1 MGESSIEGQI
11 FVGGFVGVS
20 NGATTISGCEEKDI
34 NLQANLRWI
43 GGFIG
48 YVGNTI
54 PATFQNCQTQN
65 VNILGR
71 YVGGLVGAIDGSIT
85 ASNMEFKNVMAV
97 TKYEET
103 SYAGLI
109 TGNTNNSGKATNKN
123 NVKCYNILA
132 DSCKTGYNKVIDVSN
147 LQIAQ
152 LTQID
157 TSGLWIGKNGANTT
171 TKLVAVA
178 AKGDVFPQNDIGTDS
193 ANNTVIIYADKTAE
207 KTYMPSESTE
217 KPSSSANPWL
227 DVNPKSDVPF
237 ADGTV
242 MTGNAVGMQT
252 AESDAKGEIARTIL
266 SELNDAKPASD
277 YYWNLAAKKDE
288 FVKFLDSTNDAY
300 ITTYMAEE
308 YATTEV
314 KNYDF
319 PILVVN
325 NSAEVDTMLWNYIAA
340 MTNVKSGNIAK
351 TQIKSITATS
361 YKWDTTE
368 NNFKA
373 QDSASLKVSETNK
386 ITIVPN
392 AYDNQNSQFT
402 LLDVTYA
409 DPTDSTTDTNKQ
421 HVFHLYIPVLVKKV
435 LYISFKTRFIAGTDY
450 CAADYPMNDNDKDHY
465 ATAGFNEPLTAYIE
479 YSYEKET
486 DWQSMLD
493 NGENLLWYYDKVLDL
508 AFGSNEESGKKLLP
522 TGTRLTLV
530 DRQTMQ
536 YYTYTTTEEEDFH
549 KFNLSKLQLPSAES
563 SAAPED
569 KNFKPVYIC
578 DLLGLT
584 VTQADSPDEANTYYV
599 KADSKDTATVRVG
612 NEYYRK
618 AEEKDIKD
626 EKATKYSIAISKDSS
641 AEQEARKESY
651 FLTIQV
657 PANKEYSVIN
667 NRLNYYSEI
676 KRTKGT
682 LPAVIKSEKDQ
693 SGSAYVIYDGV
704 SQTFTISTSRIH
716 NGNIM
721 VDTAMEDSDSIKIN
735 LESKLKLTEAGKDK
749 FDKLGPSEVHH
760 QFTINLKK
768 YLQRKAEEYDVIGT
782 EMVNY
787 TYTFKNANGTEI
799 YTETGTISDAA
810 GKDIL
815 SLQYGSKELKKALEK
830 ATDDA
835 TAITVTAEITLTYAG
850 ADKFPVRNTA
860 DTNDNSGICVVGV
873 SRIANTQTQLPIT
886 ENKYTENDKN
896 RYYSTNPSKAKL
908 TYSAV
913 DQTAMG
919 DTTQQ
924 LGINPSDTVNPA
936 DIIYTKADYDYS
948 NVDETILDKAKSISY
963 KMELFQKNDLGSYD
977 ETNPLTIQSY
987 LQNIVKESS
996 AAQESAALRSSANDN
1011 YICWNENFV
1020 QSGSR
1025 HQIARFQYAPLTGEA
1040 FEEAGHTY
1048 ANYRVRVTVVLLD
1061 EAGKELEGTKA
1072 TDYIIYTNARIYQEI
1087 IMGQN

>member
-1 MGESSIEGQI
+1 
-11 FVGGFVGVS
+11 
-20 NGATTISGCEEKDI
+20 
-34 NLQANLRWI
+34 
-43 GGFIG
+43 
-48 YVGNTI
+48 
-54 PATFQNCQTQN
+54 
-65 VNILGR
+65 
-71 YVGGLVGAIDGSIT
+71 
-85 ASNMEFKNVMAV
+85 
-97 TKYEET
+97 
-103 SYAGLI
+103 
-109 TGNTNNSGKATNKN
+109 
-123 NVKCYNILA
+123 
-132 DSCKTGYNKVIDVSN
+132 
-147 LQIAQ
+147 
-152 LTQID
+152 
-157 TSGLWIGKNGANTT
+157 
-171 TKLVAVA
+171 
-178 AKGDVFPQNDIGTDS
+178 
-193 ANNTVIIYADKTAE
+193 
-207 KTYMPSESTE
+207 
-217 KPSSSANPWL
+217 
-227 DVNPKSDVPF
+227 
-237 ADGTV
+237 
-242 MTGNAVGMQT
+242 
-252 AESDAKGEIARTIL
+252 
-266 SELNDAKPASD
+266 
-277 YYWNLAAKKDE
+277 
-288 FVKFLDSTNDAY
+288 
-300 ITTYMAEE
+300 
-308 YATTEV
+308 
-314 KNYDF
+314 
-319 PILVVN
+319 
-325 NSAEVDTMLWNYIAA
+325 
-340 MTNVKSGNIAK
+340 
-351 TQIKSITATS
+351 
-361 YKWDTTE
+361 
-368 NNFKA
+368 
-373 QDSASLKVSETNK
+373 
-386 ITIVPN
+386 
-392 AYDNQNSQFT
+392 
-402 LLDVTYA
+402 
-409 DPTDSTTDTNKQ
+409 
-421 HVFHLYIPVLVKKV
+421 
-435 LYISFKTRFIAGTDY
+435 
-450 CAADYPMNDNDKDHY
+450 
-465 ATAGFNEPLTAYIE
+465 
-479 YSYEKET
+479 
-486 DWQSMLD
+486 
-493 NGENLLWYYDKVLDL
+493 
-508 AFGSNEESGKKLLP
+508 
-522 TGTRLTLV
+522 
-530 DRQTMQ
+530 MQ

-704 SQTFTISTSRIH
+704 SQTFKISTSRIH

-721 VDTAMEDSDSIKIN
+721 GDTAMEDSDSIKIN
-735 LESKLKLTEAGKDK
+735 LESKLKLTEAGIGR

-768 YLQRKAEEYDVIGT
+768 YLQGKAEEYDVIGT
-782 EMVNY
+782 EIVKY
-787 TYTFKNANGTEI
+787 TYTFKKADGTLI
-799 YTETGTISDAA
+799 YTKTGTISDAA

-815 SLQYGSKELKKALEK
+815 SLQYGSSELKKALEK
-830 ATDDA
+830 AESND
-835 TAITVTAEITLTYAG
+835 TAVTVTAEITLTYAG

-860 DTNDNSGICVVGV
+860 DLTDDSGICVVGV

-886 ENKYTENDKN
+886 ENKCTENDKNKN

-948 NVDETILDKAKSISY
+948 NVDSTILNMAKSISY
-963 KMELFQKNDLGSYD
+963 KMELFQKNDLGLYD
-977 ETNPLTIQSY
+977 ETNPLIITSY

-996 AAQESAALRSSANDN
+996 AAQESAALRSATDGKD
-1011 YICWNENFV
+1011 ICWKEGFV
-1020 QSGSR
+1020 KSDSM
-1025 HQIARFQYAPLTGEA
+1025 HQIARFKYAPLTGEA

-1061 EAGKELEGTKA
+1061 DAGNELEGTKA